1 MMEFWVKLLKV
12 DKKQTAKAMERLK
25 ATCKYVDDVYWI
37 FEGEPFGLLEDGVK
51 FKIISEGSVSS
62 LGGLNK
68 SELRDLC
75 KSNFGVN
82 IF

>member
-1 MMEFWVKLLKV
+1 
-12 DKKQTAKAMERLK
+12 MERLK

-51 FKIISEGSVSS
+51 FKIISESSVPS